1 MARTR
6 CRYCELI
13 HEREHR
19 YRIRAARHALDSSH
33 PRCDLHWRFEC
44 AVCGKPKHFHGVS
57 FCPRDRKF
65 YCIDCARDTK
75 TVWRR
80 FWPWSYFY
88 RMQCP
93 WHAEFHAGLDRL
105 EFDRRHPWQS
115 RAAWRRTKHGMTRD
129 ERLPERWV
137 FRTAP
142 LDSVSDEDVRKG
154 WDAVATWWVT
164 RYTARGDI
172 NREWVI
178 DPVLFRFLGAVKGLR
193 ILDAGCGNGYLSRL
207 LTRRGAK
214 VEGVELSPKMLE
226 GARAEEA
233 KRPLGIR
240 YHLGDLANLSR
251 FRDRTF
257 DVAVSNVVLQDVRR
271 YREATREIHR
281 VLKPRGRFLFSMTHP
296 AFESPVPGTWVREPK
311 DTERIEERRFLAV
324 DRYFDRVATFWS
336 PPGLPPAISFHRPL
350 RDFFAALTDAG
361 FLIRRYEE
369 PFPSKKAL
377 EKYRFFADLT
387 RIPLFIVVEA
397 VKPTT

>member
-1 MARTR
+1 
-6 CRYCELI
+6 
-13 HEREHR
+13 
-19 YRIRAARHALDSSH
+19 
-33 PRCDLHWRFEC
+33 
-44 AVCGKPKHFHGVS
+44 
-57 FCPRDRKF
+57 
-65 YCIDCARDTK
+65 
-75 TVWRR
+75 
-80 FWPWSYFY
+80 
-88 RMQCP
+88 
-93 WHAEFHAGLDRL
+93 
-105 EFDRRHPWQS
+105 
-115 RAAWRRTKHGMTRD
+115 MTRD

-178 DPVLFRFLGAVKGLR
+178 DPVLFRFLGVVKGLR

-251 FRDRTF
+251 FRGRTF

-324 DRYFDRVATFWS
+324 DRYFDRVAVFWS

-350 RDFFAALTDAG
+350 RDFFAALTDVG